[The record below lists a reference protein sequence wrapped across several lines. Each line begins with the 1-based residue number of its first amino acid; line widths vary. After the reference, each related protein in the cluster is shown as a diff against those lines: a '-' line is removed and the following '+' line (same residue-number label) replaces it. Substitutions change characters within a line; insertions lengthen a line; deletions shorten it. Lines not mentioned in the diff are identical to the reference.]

1 MDSRGVVILGAGG
14 HAKVVI
20 EAFRAAGDHVAYCL
34 GGPSDPESLLEVPVI
49 RDEAELPR
57 LKEGGFR
64 RGFVA
69 IGANKVRDRLARK
82 LEDAG
87 FELVS
92 VVHPRAWFSPS
103 ARMGRG
109 VVVMAGAVVNACATI
124 GDLAIIN
131 TGATVDHDCVIGRAV
146 HVAPQ
151 CGLAGCVTVG
161 DGAMLGVGTKVIPGI
176 RIGAD
181 ATVGAGSVVVR
192 NINDAALAMGVP
204 AKVRDGGKTR

>member
-1 MDSRGVVILGAGG
+1 MDRRGVVILGAGG

-20 EAFRAAGDHVAYCL
+20 EAFRAAGDHVSCCL

-57 LKEGGFR
+57 LKEIGFR
-64 RGFVA
+64 RAFIA
-69 IGANKVRDRLARK
+69 IGANKVRDRLGRK
-82 LEDAG
+82 LEETG

-103 ARMGRG
+103 ARLGRG
-109 VVVMAGAVVNACATI
+109 VVVMAGAVVNACAVI

-131 TGATVDHDCVIGRAV
+131 TGSTVDHDCVIGRAA

-151 CGLAGCVTVG
+151 CALAGCVSVG

>member
-1 MDSRGVVILGAGG
+1 
-14 HAKVVI
+14 
-20 EAFRAAGDHVAYCL
+20 
-34 GGPSDPESLLEVPVI
+34 
-49 RDEAELPR
+49 
-57 LKEGGFR
+57 
-64 RGFVA
+64 
-69 IGANKVRDRLARK
+69 
-82 LEDAG
+82 
-87 FELVS
+87 
-92 VVHPRAWFSPS
+92 
-103 ARMGRG
+103 MGRG